1 MTTFL
6 IISTLI
12 LYFRSVFGGR
22 KAHART
28 FRDEIEAELSPFNFK
43 YISSRFGGTM
53 KVGPFRNGLVEIFHV
68 LKEGGS
74 IRDHIHYRIVQ
85 FHDQNDQVQR
95 VWLKIIE
102 SRKKG
107 NKLTFSRD
115 LKEIFEEA
123 KRSH

>member
-1 MTTFL
+1 
-6 IISTLI
+6 
-12 LYFRSVFGGR
+12 
-22 KAHART
+22 
-28 FRDEIEAELSPFNFK
+28 
-43 YISSRFGGTM
+43 M